1 MTFRV
6 PRVGYDHVVH
16 DHPGARR
23 RQVPLVAALVAL
35 AAVACGPAPVAT
47 SAPAPPTAAPPI
59 TSAPPAA
66 PRADVT
72 GDVVQGVRLPWGID
86 FLPSGDALVTERDQ
100 RRIIRVSA
108 QGLVTPVGD
117 LPEAGSND
125 ESGVLGLA
133 ISPTFATDS
142 LVYVYLSTGT
152 DNRIER
158 MTYDGTAIG
167 PRQVLVS
174 GIPTAVNHDGGI
186 LRFGPDGM
194 LYAGTG
200 DATDRRQ
207 AQDPASLGGKVLRM
221 TPDGRPAPGN
231 PFPGSIVYSL
241 GHRNVEGLAFD
252 SRGRLWASEFGDKA
266 EDELNLI
273 RAGGNYGWPV
283 VEGSSDDPRFVPP
296 MAVWPVAQA
305 SPSGIAIV
313 DDVVYMAALRGQ
325 RLWRIPITGDGLG
338 QPQAF
343 LQGEHGRLRSVAHA
357 PDGSLWV
364 GTSNLD
370 KLGEPG
376 PGDDRILRVAAE

>member
-1 MTFRV
+1 M
-6 PRVGYDHVVH
+6 H
-16 DHPGARR
+16 DHRRWAPGVVTALAL
-23 RQVPLVAALVAL
+23 VVAACGAPE
-35 AAVACGPAPVAT
+35 AA
-47 SAPAPPTAAPPI
+47 APAPPPATSAATPTP
-59 TSAPPAA
+59 APPAA
-66 PRADVT
+66 PRVEVT
-72 GDVVQGVRLPWGID
+72 GDVAHDLRLPWGID
-86 FLPSGDALVTERDQ
+86 FLPSGDALVTERD
-100 RRIIRVSA
+100 RRTIIRVTA
-108 QGLVTPVGD
+108 QGQVTPVGT
-117 LPEAGSND
+117 LPEAGSDD

-133 ISPTFATDS
+133 VSPTFATDS
-142 LVYVYLSTGT
+142 LVYVYLSTGH

-200 DATDRRQ
+200 DATRREL
-207 AQDPASLGGKVLRM
+207 AQDPASPAGKILRM
-221 TPDGRPAPGN
+221 TPDGKPAPGN
-231 PFPGSIVYSL
+231 PFPGSLVYSL

-252 SRGRLWASEFGDKA
+252 SRGRLWASEFGDHA
-266 EDELNLI
+266 WDELNLI

-283 VEGSSDDPRFVPP
+283 VEGQSEDARFVPP
-296 MAVWPVAQA
+296 MAVWPTGDA

-325 RLWRIPITGDGLG
+325 RLWRIPIVGDGVG
-338 QPQAF
+338 TPQAF
-343 LQGEHGRLRSVAHA
+343 LQGEHGRLRSIGKA

-370 KLGEPG
+370 KLGQPG
-376 PGDDRILRVAAE
+376 PGDDRILRVTVS